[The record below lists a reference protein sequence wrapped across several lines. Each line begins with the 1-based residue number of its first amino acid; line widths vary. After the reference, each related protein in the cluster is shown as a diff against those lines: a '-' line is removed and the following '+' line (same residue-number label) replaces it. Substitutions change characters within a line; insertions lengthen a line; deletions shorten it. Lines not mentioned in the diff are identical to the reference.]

1 MPEFSPESPRAFAE
15 LLESMKSISGYVRER
30 AVRML
35 AGHEDIRA
43 LPALIERA
51 NDWVPQVRDAAAGA
65 IGRLLVSAN
74 AAAFVDAL
82 PAIMALRKG
91 RRADHSAL
99 IGAVERFLLDRCSA
113 DAVMAGLRGAR
124 TDIAWFCVPVA
135 AGNPGLDLS
144 TVVRAVLAC
153 PDARVRARAVSLL
166 ERLDIATRAELV
178 TLALRDP
185 CPPLRRAALRL
196 RLGENGDA
204 EIDAA
209 LLFDRHASV
218 RRLVAERLQRRGV
231 DVPAAYRQAAGTEAS
246 PHRRAIAIA
255 ALGDCGKADD
265 VPLLSAA
272 LNDALPSL
280 RRSALAAYVRVSGAR
295 ARDVLVAA
303 LGDPSPAVA
312 KTAAQLC
319 RRLALPPTVR
329 ELMPLIEKKQM
340 DERRI
345 RQFVSASFHADKW
358 ERLTL
363 LLAVRRQPVIAEKL
377 SRTLENEWQMRFNR
391 SFSVASADQRERL
404 RDELARAPRDE
415 HLNTRAWQGILELLR
430 DEGIAD

>member
-1 MPEFSPESPRAFAE
+1 MPEFSLESRRSFAE

-30 AVRML
+30 AVRTL
-35 AGHEDIRA
+35 ADYEDIRA

-51 NDWVPQVRDAAAGA
+51 NDWVPQVRDAATSA
-65 IGRLLVSAN
+65 IGRLLVPAN
-74 AAAFVDAL
+74 AAVFVDAL

-99 IGAVERFLLDRCSA
+99 IDAVERLLCDRCSA
-113 DAVMAGLRGAR
+113 DVVMAGLRGAR
-124 TDIAWFCVPVA
+124 TDVAWFCVPVA
-135 AGNPGLDLS
+135 ASNPGLDLPS
-144 TVVRAVLAC
+144 VVRTVLAC
-153 PDARVRARAVSLL
+153 PDMRVRARAVSLL
-166 ERLDIATRAELV
+166 ERLDIAARAELI

-196 RLGENGDA
+196 RLSGTGDA
-204 EIDAA
+204 EVDDS

-218 RRLVAERLQRRGV
+218 RRLVAERLQRGGV
-231 DVPAAYRQAAGTEAS
+231 DVPAIYRRAAGTEAS

-255 ALGDCGKADD
+255 ALGDYGKADD
-265 VPLLSAA
+265 LPLLSAA
-272 LNDALPSL
+272 LDDALPSL
-280 RRSALAAYVRVSGAR
+280 RRPALAAYVRVRGAQ
-295 ARDVLVAA
+295 ARDTLVAA

-329 ELMPLIEKKQM
+329 ELMPLIEKTQM

-345 RQFVSASFHADKW
+345 RQFVSASHHADKW

-363 LLAVRRQPVIAEKL
+363 LLVVRRQPVITEKL
-377 SRTLENEWQMRFNR
+377 SRTFENEWQMRFNR
-391 SFSVASADQRERL
+391 SFSVPSAGQRERL

-415 HLNTRAWQGILELLR
+415 HLNTRVWQGILELLR
-430 DEGIAD
+430 GEGIAD